1 MKHRLERVKELIKR
15 ELSEIIAREITFGG
29 ALVTVQDVDITPDL
43 RQSFIYVSVIGDDAA
58 KAAAIAKLTE
68 KRVILQRALSK
79 RVIIKF
85 TPKMQFRLDDSIER
99 GDHIMQI
106 FREIEE
112 TTPDDF
118 REIEET
124 TPDEE

>member
-43 RQSFIYVSVIGDDAA
+43 RQSFIYVSVIGDKAA

-68 KRVILQRALSK
+68 NRVQLQQALAK

-85 TPKMQFRLDDSIER
+85 TPVMQFRLDDSIER

-112 TTPDDF
+112 TTPDGF
-118 REIEET
+118 RDIEET